1 MNSNDQL
8 SKSISGK
15 KIEKLIE
22 FYTNYIQI
30 LNKITVNLSSVA
42 SLQVRKF
49 MMKIERQMQYR
60 M

>member
-22 FYTNYIQI
+22 FYANYIQI
-30 LNKITVNLSSVA
+30 LHKITVNLSNVA